1 MSRALGSGG
10 MKGFS
15 LIELMIVVVI
25 VGVLAAVAGV
35 SYRKYSNRSRN
46 VEAMAMLGEFRAKE
60 EAYKTEFN
68 VYLSTA
74 TAETTLYPQLGT
86 CASGQTEPCPKLLT
100 TPPAEWGQLGINP
113 QRRQLYCGYVAIA
126 GLANAAP
133 TGAGVPLLGSV
144 APGFPWYYLR
154 AQCDNNATASAN
166 HTFVT
171 ASNTTTVT
179 ETNEN
184 K

>member
-1 MSRALGSGG
+1 MSRALGRRS

-74 TAETTLYPQLGT
+74 TAETTLYPVLGT
-86 CASGQTEPCPKLLT
+86 CASGQSEPCPKVV
-100 TPPAEWGQLGINP
+100 TPPAEWVSLGINP

-126 GLANAAP
+126 GLATAAP
-133 TGAGVPLLGSV
+133 TGSGTAMLGTT
-144 APGFPWYYLR
+144 APGFPWFFLK
-154 AQCDNNATASAN
+154 AVCDNNATVSAN

-171 ASNTTTVT
+171 ASNTTSVS
-179 ETNEN
+179 EINEN